1 MLDVATGQ
9 QDHQQEDIDGTLLLE
24 ARMLLVAMPGA
35 PSSVPAP
42 SSKARSPD
50 RSILLLVAWHLLLLA
65 WYLLLVASCY

>member
-1 MLDVATGQ
+1 MSGAPTSRDWSGWMLDVATGQ

-42 SSKARSPD
+42 SSKARSP
-50 RSILLLVAWHLLLLA
+50 
-65 WYLLLVASCY
+65 